1 MQKPGVFW
9 ARSIHVSWLIA
20 AMSAG
25 VLAGIALSAVFDALL
40 LANIAWLLASS
51 LLLLLVF
58 WKRVRWLVLVAL
70 LGGCLIGLWR
80 GSLSQIGLDQYQ
92 QFIGQEV
99 VVTGIV
105 SEDVVTKGAGQ
116 QQIKLNKL
124 SINTKQMTGQVWL
137 STSVSLS
144 VKRSDTIT
152 LYGVLNEGFGNF
164 AASMYRAQ
172 ITSIERANYGDV
184 ARDVRDAFAASVRS
198 GIQEPEASLGVGFLT
213 GQRSTLPLELDEQLK
228 IVGLTH
234 IVVASGYNLTILVR
248 FTRRIFARVSK
259 FLATATAG
267 GLIVG
272 FVLMTGFSPSMSRA
286 GLVAGLSLI
295 AWYYGRV
302 IHPVVL
308 LLCVAGLTAFINPLY
323 VWGDIGWYLSF
334 AAFAGVIILAPLV
347 HDFFWGHKK
356 QAGWVRQILVD
367 TSCAQAATMPIMAFA
382 FGTYSLYALPANLL
396 VLALVPFAML
406 LVFITGLAGLLVP
419 ALVTIIG
426 WPAQALLTYIT
437 HVVSWLA
444 GKPGAQ
450 GEVVFTLPLLLLS
463 YGVLFAIG
471 YVLWKKTNH
480 SFRTDSIVE

>member
-1 MQKPGVFW
+1 M
-9 ARSIHVSWLIA
+9 RNIHVSWLIA

-25 VLAGIALSAVFDALL
+25 LLGGIAFSAVLDALIF
-40 LANIAWLLASS
+40 ANISWLFFGSV
-51 LLLLLVF
+51 LLVLVF
-58 WKRVRWLVLVAL
+58 WKRLRWLVFVAL
-70 LGGCLIGLWR
+70 LGGFLIGLWR

-92 QFIGQEV
+92 QFVGEKV
-99 VVTGIV
+99 VVVGVV
-105 SEDVVTKGAGQ
+105 SEDVASKKDGQ

-124 SINTKQMTGQVWL
+124 SINSRPMTGQIWL
-137 STSVSLS
+137 STSEKLPI
-144 VKRSDTIT
+144 KRSDVIT
-152 LYGVLNEGFGNF
+152 LSGTLSEGFGNF
-164 AASMYRAQ
+164 AASLYRAN
-172 ITSIERANYGDV
+172 ITNIERPDYGDM
-184 ARDVRDAFAASVRS
+184 ARDVRDEFAASVRD
-198 GIQEPEASLGVGFLT
+198 GIDEPEASLGVGFLT

-267 GLIVG
+267 GLIIG

-308 LLCVAGLTAFINPLY
+308 LLSVAGFTAFINPLY

-347 HDFFWGHKK
+347 HDFFWGRQK
-356 QAGWVRQILVD
+356 QAGWMRQILVD
-367 TSCAQAATMPIMAFA
+367 TSCAQAVTMPIMAFA

-396 VLALVPFAML
+396 VLALVPLAML
-406 LVFITGLAGLLVP
+406 LVFITGVTGLLIP
-419 ALVTIIG
+419 AFVTIIG
-426 WPAQALLTYIT
+426 WPAQALLTYMT

-444 GKPGAQ
+444 SKPGAQ
-450 GEVVFTLPLLLLS
+450 GEVVFTIPLLVAS
-463 YGVLFAIG
+463 YAMLFAVG
-471 YVLWKKTNH
+471 YVLWKKTHH